1 MSLLFVFFYYL
12 RTKTSIKENFVIF
25 VHKRKTIT
33 QRHNMTKRE
42 KNLVSLAARSVAER
56 KAIASKGAMRC
67 NEIRRERKNFEAA
80 LSVILSTPLN
90 KDEDDLRTALKNMG
104 VKKAT
109 QIDALCL
116 KLRNIAMDDDERTA
130 DRLKAIELIHKF
142 VDGEKMDFTTNGET
156 INRPPTSH
164 SLEEARR
171 LLEKLE
177 EEY

>member
-1 MSLLFVFFYYL
+1 MA
-12 RTKTSIKENFVIF
+12 
-25 VHKRKTIT
+25 
-33 QRHNMTKRE
+33 KRE

-67 NEIRRERKNFEAA
+67 NEIKRERKNFEDA
-80 LSVILSTPLN
+80 LSVILSAPL
-90 KDEDDLRTALKNMG
+90 KEEDLRTALKNMG

-130 DRLKAIELIHKF
+130 DSLKAIELIHKF

-156 INRPPTSH
+156 MNRPPTLH

-171 LLEKLE
+171 LLKNLE